1 MANNTRNTNIPNN
14 LQGVMDMPDF
24 GIQYSQSNLG
34 YRKGGVVKKACCKDN
49 SYQQGG
55 MVGPNGAAV
64 LPAGMQENTP
74 PPENLSPD
82 AMQMQINNVMQK
94 DPEGMEQVKA
104 MMLEGIQTGEITE
117 QELNMLVQLATVAMQ
132 NPAMYPQ
139 IREYAIQQ
147 GLAATEDIPEEYDQG
162 LVLAILLAAQTIQG
176 VPQQPRPNMGIG
188 GPLGDSINP
197 DGSIPITAHEGE
209 FVIPKNVVQ
218 AKGTDFFN
226 KMIEPKE

>member
-14 LQGVMDMPDF
+14 LQGVMNMPDF
-24 GIQYSQSNLG
+24 NIQYPQSNLG
-34 YRKGGVVKKACCKDN
+34 YKKGGVVKKDT

-55 MVGPNGAAV
+55 MVGPSGAPV

-82 AMQMQINNVMQK
+82 AMQMQVNNVMQK
-94 DPEGMEQVKA
+94 NPEGMEQIKA
-104 MMLEGIQTGEITE
+104 MMLEGLQTGEITE

-147 GLAATEDIPEEYDQG
+147 GLGAAEEIPEEYDQG
-162 LVLAILLAAQTIQG
+162 LVLAIMLAAQSIQG
-176 VPQQPRPNMGIG
+176 GPQQPRPNMAVG
-188 GPLGDSINP
+188 GLLGNSINP
-197 DGSIPITAHEGE
+197 DGTVPINAHEGE
-209 FVIPKNVVQ
+209 FVIPKHIVEK
-218 AKGTDFFN
+218 KGTDFFN
-226 KMIEPKE
+226 KMIETKE

>member
-1 MANNTRNTNIPNN
+1 MANNIRNTNIPNN
-14 LQGVMDMPDF
+14 LQGVMDMQDF
-24 GIQYSQSNLG
+24 NIQYPPSNLG
-34 YRKGGVVKKACCKDN
+34 YKKGGVVKKDT

-94 DPEGMEQVKA
+94 NPEGMEQVKA
-104 MMLEGIQTGEITE
+104 VMMEGLQTGEITE

-147 GLAATEDIPEEYDQG
+147 GLGTAEDIPEEYDQG
-162 LVLAILLAAQTIQG
+162 LVLAILLSAQTIQG
-176 VPQQPRPNMGIG
+176 GPQQPRPNMRVG
-188 GPLGDSINP
+188 GPLGDSINS

-209 FVIPKNVVQ
+209 FVIPKHIVEQ
-218 AKGTDFFN
+218 KGTDFFN